1 MDGTLGFILIFL
13 AGIGLGTF
21 FFGGLWLT
29 VQKGLQSKNASLIFM
44 ASLVLRVA
52 VVMLGFYY
60 VAINDWKKILICLLG
75 FMIARFVF
83 TRWAKSN
90 KNLEENLIN
99 KQSDEN

>member
-1 MDGTLGFILIFL
+1 MDEVLSFILTFL
-13 AGIGLGTF
+13 AGIGLGVF
-21 FFGGLWLT
+21 FFGGLWIT

-75 FMIARFVF
+75 FMIARFII

>member
-1 MDGTLGFILIFL
+1 MDEVLSLILTFL

-21 FFGGLWLT
+21 FFGGLWFT

-44 ASLVLRVA
+44 ASLILRVA

-60 VAINDWKKILICLLG
+60 ISIDDWRKILICLLG
-75 FMIARFVF
+75 FMIARFII
-83 TRWAKSN
+83 TRWAKS
-90 KNLEENLIN
+90 KKSLEENLIN

>member
-13 AGIGLGTF
+13 AGIGLGVF
-21 FFGGLWLT
+21 FFGGLWIT

-44 ASLVLRVA
+44 ASLIVRVA

-75 FMIARFVF
+75 FIVARFII

-90 KNLEENLIN
+90 KNLNENLIN